1 MEGVLLT
8 EMVYRLHKK
17 ISHSLV
23 HANYANHLGL
33 NPMSHYKYMHNKM
46 TNISQN
52 VNLRFMMLRVWSI

>member
-8 EMVYRLHKK
+8 EMVYRLHKR

-46 TNISQN
+46 I
-52 VNLRFMMLRVWSI
+52 VFLRM